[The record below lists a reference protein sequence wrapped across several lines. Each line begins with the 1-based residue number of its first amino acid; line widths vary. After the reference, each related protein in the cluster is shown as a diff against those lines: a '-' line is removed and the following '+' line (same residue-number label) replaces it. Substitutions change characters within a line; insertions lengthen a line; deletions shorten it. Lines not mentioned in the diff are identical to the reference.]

1 MTSPFSYPEN
11 NLTVTPL
18 DDQHVEVSITIQTDY
33 LLDFIKLFD
42 SLTHFVRLVKNKDR
56 IERNRAKYNSKAH
69 AEESHQLKQQYYVR
83 LVNLFDQYTDQ
94 GYDRKTSIKKVSAT
108 LRKENHPW
116 SSPDL
121 VRPSLIA
128 AGRGARSS
136 RSPGQQL

>member
-56 IERNRAKYNSKAH
+56 IERNRARYNSKDH
-69 AEESHQLKQQYYVR
+69 EEESHQLKEQYYSR
-83 LVNLFDQYTDQ
+83 LVNLFDQYTDE
-94 GYDRKTSIKKVSAT
+94 GFDRKTTVKRISAT

-121 VRPSLIA
+121 VRPSLVA
-128 AGRGARSS
+128 AGRGGRIGRPRKTS
-136 RSPGQQL
+136 

>member
-33 LLDFIKLFD
+33 LLDYIKLFD
-42 SLTHFVRLVKNKDR
+42 QLTHFVLIIKNKDR
-56 IERNRAKYNSKAH
+56 IARNRAKYNSKQH
-69 AEESHQLKQQYYVR
+69 DEENQQVKEKYYSR
-83 LVNLFDQYTDQ
+83 LVKLFDQFTDE
-94 GYDRKTSIKKVSAT
+94 GYDRKTTIKRISAT

-121 VRPSLIA
+121 VRPSLVA
-128 AGRGARSS
+128 AGRDGRIG
-136 RSPGQQL
+136 RPRK

>member
-56 IERNRAKYNSKAH
+56 IERNKAKYNSKQH
-69 AEESHQLKQQYYVR
+69 DEESRQHKEKYYFR
-83 LVNLFDQYTDQ
+83 RATLFDEYTDQ
-94 GYDRKTSIKKVSAT
+94 GYDRKTTIKQISAT

-121 VRPSLIA
+121 VRPSLVA
-128 AGRGARSS
+128 AGRGGRSG
-136 RSPGQQL
+136 RPRMVQK

>member
-1 MTSPFSYPEN
+1 MTSPFSYPKN

-56 IERNRAKYNSKAH
+56 IERGRAKYNSKEH
-69 AEESHQLKQQYYVR
+69 EEESHQLKEKYYSR
-83 LVNLFDQYTDQ
+83 LVTLFDQYTGE

-121 VRPSLIA
+121 VRPSLVA
-128 AGRGARSS
+128 AGRGGRIGRPRKTS
-136 RSPGQQL
+136 

>member
-56 IERNRAKYNSKAH
+56 IERNRAKYNSKDH
-69 AEESHQLKQQYYVR
+69 AEESHQFKKQYYSC
-83 LVNLFDQYTDQ
+83 LVNLFDEYTDE
-94 GYDRKTSIKKVSAT
+94 GYDRKTTVKRISAT

-121 VRPSLIA
+121 VRPSLVA
-128 AGRGARSS
+128 AGRGGRVGRPRKTS
-136 RSPGQQL
+136 

>member
-33 LLDFIKLFD
+33 LLDYIKLFD
-42 SLTHFVRLVKNKDR
+42 SLTSFVRLVKNKDR
-56 IERNRAKYNSKAH
+56 IERNRAKYNSKDH
-69 AEESHQLKQQYYVR
+69 EEESHQLKEQYHSR
-83 LVNLFDQYTDQ
+83 LVNLFDEYTDE
-94 GYDRKTSIKKVSAT
+94 GYDRKTTVKRISAT

-121 VRPSLIA
+121 VRPSLVA
-128 AGRGARSS
+128 AGRGGRVGRPRKTS
-136 RSPGQQL
+136 